1 MPRSSLPNIKS
12 LSKGSFEPR
21 KNNPIEIL
29 EDKPLGDELIP
40 ITIGKEVTP
49 IEVAKDNIRFTSATK
64 IESTLEVDGKTTL
77 DLLEARDL
85 DIVGGE
91 FNVYQEGSTT
101 NKLTFSFGGDTGTSA
116 LILGATS
123 MNISTSAGD
132 LVLNATGGD
141 AKFNSDGI
149 VIKDNGD
156 VDTPASGYGTL
167 YVNSDVLYFKT
178 DGGTATNLLSGG
190 GGASALDDLS
200 DVTYSSGD
208 LTISSLDTIITG
220 TCTWDS
226 SGYIHLDATT
236 YGTTSF
242 KKTGTTFADLLVFG
256 SKSIFDLYSEGDSST
271 NDYFQITVAEHGES
285 TIITK
290 DTAAAA
296 AHLKFEPDGSFL
308 IKETSSAGADVAG
321 YGQIW
326 IKDDTPNSI
335 YFTNDGGTDIPLNRW
350 FYNTGARFY
359 TRYDNWY
366 YPSVVY
372 GVNSV
377 NWSSSFNSSSLTTS
391 WNDSYNPILVMS
403 SDIVLTSYHFYGN
416 FSSTETYELAL
427 LKGTGVTY
435 GSAGNFTV
443 SQIGSTQSVSATG
456 SRYYKLEETG
466 LSASLSA
473 GDTIIPALRRTTTD
487 TSSYRYFEFSMSLEG
502 VYV

>member
-1 MPRSSLPNIKS
+1 MGGYDTANR
-12 LSKGSFEPR
+12 GYTF
-21 KNNPIEIL
+21 
-29 EDKPLGDELIP
+29 
-40 ITIGKEVTP
+40 
-49 IEVAKDNIRFTSATK
+49 AT
-64 IESTLEVDGKTTL
+64 
-77 DLLEARDL
+77 
-85 DIVGGE
+85 
-91 FNVYQEGSTT
+91 
-101 NKLTFSFGGDTGTSA
+101 TGT
-116 LILGATS
+116 
-123 MNISTSAGD
+123 GD
-132 LVLNATGGD
+132 LIFEGD
-141 AKFNSDGI
+141 GL

-178 DGGTATNLLSGG
+178 DGGTATNLLSG

-256 SKSIFDLYSEGDSST
+256 SKSIFDLYSEGDSGT

-308 IKETSSAGADVAG
+308 IKETASAGADVAG

-326 IKDDTPNSI
+326 IKNDTPNNI
-335 YFTNDGGTDIPLNRW
+335 YFTNDGGTDIPLNRYSYQIGGRW
-350 FYNTGARFY
+350 Y

-366 YPSVVY
+366 YPSTVY
-372 GVNSV
+372 GLHYYNWNST
-377 NWSSSFNSSSLTTS
+377 FNSSSLTTT
-391 WNDSYNPILVMS
+391 WADSYNPQLVMS
-403 SDIVLTSYHFYGN
+403 SDIILTSYYFYGN
-416 FSSTETYELAL
+416 FSSAQDYELTL

-435 GSAGNFTV
+435 GSNGNFTV
-443 SQIGSTQSVSATG
+443 SQIGSTQTISAST
-456 SRYYKLEETG
+456 SILYKLEETG
-466 LSASLSA
+466 LSVSLSA
-473 GDTIIPALRRTTTD
+473 GDMIFAGLRRTTTD
-487 TSSYRYFEFSMSLEG
+487 TSSYYFFEFAMNLEG